1 MSTHARAGGNILLL
15 CYSIVCCCRL
25 FMLYGALKLMTHTTA
40 DIGTR
45 DPIREDVLT
54 TVAVIRDCVTL
65 DNEKQAERS
74 AKQSTRSA

>member
-1 MSTHARAGGNILLL
+1 
-15 CYSIVCCCRL
+15 
-25 FMLYGALKLMTHTTA
+25 MLYGALKLMTHTTA

>member
-1 MSTHARAGGNILLL
+1 
-15 CYSIVCCCRL
+15 
-25 FMLYGALKLMTHTTA
+25 MLYGAIQLMTHTTA